1 VLLAFVVIVVWE
13 EHERAKDTVETEAN
27 EVAGVYF
34 LADGFPDPDRARVQE
49 LSRSYARVVVEEWP
63 TMEKGE
69 TSERAL
75 APARAPRQPAERR
88 RQPGS
93 GAGALRPGA
102 HADARGGI

>member
-49 LSRSYARVVVEEWP
+49 PVVGLTSARFARSR
-63 TMEKGE
+63 
-69 TSERAL
+69 
-75 APARAPRQPAERR
+75 
-88 RQPGS
+88 
-93 GAGALRPGA
+93 
-102 HADARGGI
+102 